1 MTLTDIT
8 DAMLS
13 SQEGY
18 ALLVT
23 DSVEFSINRSLKDD
37 ELLRISSIIENAVAD
52 AIRQLKELGPGA

>member
-23 DSVEFSINRSLKDD
+23 DSVEFSINLSLKDD
-37 ELLRISSIIENAVAD
+37 EILRLSSIIENAVAD
-52 AIRQLKELGPGA
+52 AVRQLKESGPGA

>member
-8 DAMLS
+8 DAMFS

-52 AIRQLKELGPGA
+52 AIRQLKESEPGA

>member
-37 ELLRISSIIENAVAD
+37 EILRLSSIIENAVAD
-52 AIRQLKELGPGA
+52 AVRQLKESGPGA

>member
-23 DSVEFSINRSLKDD
+23 DSVEFSINRSLQDD
-37 ELLRISSIIENAVAD
+37 ELLRLSSIIENAVAD
-52 AIRQLKELGPGA
+52 AVRQLKESGHGA

>member
-8 DAMLS
+8 DAMFS

-18 ALLVT
+18 VQLVT

-37 ELLRISSIIENAVAD
+37 ELLRISSIIENAIAD
-52 AIRQLKELGPGA
+52 AIRQLKESGPGA

>member
-8 DAMLS
+8 DAMIS

-37 ELLRISSIIENAVAD
+37 EILRLSSIIENAVAD
-52 AIRQLKELGPGA
+52 AVRQLKESGPGA

>member
-1 MTLTDIT
+1 MTMTDIT

-13 SQEGY
+13 SREGY

-37 ELLRISSIIENAVAD
+37 ELLRNSSIIENAIAD